1 MTYARRART
10 GGAVSSRRR
19 LGRPVEYPDDHPY
32 NDPRRRVADA
42 LGMREAMRPR
52 YAPEVGSDEEAEEKT
67 RDFIAFMGA
76 VLGRDLSD
84 GEVHKIRDGFRKGLR
99 R

>member
-1 MTYARRART
+1 
-10 GGAVSSRRR
+10 
-19 LGRPVEYPDDHPY
+19 
-32 NDPRRRVADA
+32 
-42 LGMREAMRPR
+42 MREAMRPR

>member
-42 LGMREAMRPR
+42 LGMREAMRHCVQHMRRLDPR
-52 YAPEVGSDEEAEEKT
+52 NAWWW
-67 RDFIAFMGA
+67 M
-76 VLGRDLSD
+76 
-84 GEVHKIRDGFRKGLR
+84 
-99 R
+99 